1 MERIKHRH
9 GQRLLRVAVAA
20 GAAMA
25 VTLPILSTDAAV
37 GGRRSIEVTTTSDM
51 VILEGYPTGAKV
63 KIMAFR
69 KGVMV
74 GSAIKR
80 VQPGGS
86 IELNH
91 GGGTDC
97 WESAKTPDLR
107 PGYRI
112 RTRILGT
119 SIIDNSIVRGVFIDG
134 VVRDDTSITVSG
146 HVNMTGRTAA
156 NTGILELRVR
166 TDSDDLRQN
175 VRGEVTDSGGSFS
188 RTVPVAAGEADGA
201 EVVVEWSNG
210 GGGELTVA
218 EPKGAAARLPGC
230 PPVEK

>member
-1 MERIKHRH
+1 
-9 GQRLLRVAVAA
+9 
-20 GAAMA
+20 
-25 VTLPILSTDAAV
+25 
-37 GGRRSIEVTTTSDM
+37 M

-119 SIIDNSIVRGVFIDG
+119 KIIDNSIVRGVFIDE
-134 VVRDDTSITVSG
+134 VARNDSSVTVSG

-166 TDSDDLRQN
+166 AGEDDLRQN
-175 VRGEVTDSGGSFS
+175 VRGAVTDSGGTFT
-188 RTVPVAAGEADGA
+188 REVAVPAGEAAGA

-218 EPKGAAARLPGC
+218 EPAGRALRLPGC

>member
-1 MERIKHRH
+1 MERIKQRH

-25 VTLPILSTDAAV
+25 VTLPVLSTDAAV

-119 SIIDNSIVRGVFIDG
+119 KIIDNSIVRGVFIDE
-134 VVRDDTSITVSG
+134 VTRNDSSVTVSG

-166 TDSDDLRQN
+166 AGDDDLRQN
-175 VRGEVTDSGGSFS
+175 VRGAVTDSGGTFT
-188 RTVPVAAGEADGA
+188 REVAVPAGEAAGA

-218 EPKGAAARLPGC
+218 EPAGRALRLPGC